1 MLFTYVISFIKK
13 CRGACVGME
22 NEVIHGM
29 YLKLQ
34 RLKLIK
40 KQFIFL
46 HFFPLRDGD
55 EAPHS
60 YLHILDFGIS

>member
-1 MLFTYVISFIKK
+1 ML
-13 CRGACVGME
+13 CVGME

-34 RLKLIK
+34 RLKVIK
-40 KQFIFL
+40 KQLIFL
-46 HFFPLRDGD
+46 HFFPLRDGG

-60 YLHILDFGIS
+60 